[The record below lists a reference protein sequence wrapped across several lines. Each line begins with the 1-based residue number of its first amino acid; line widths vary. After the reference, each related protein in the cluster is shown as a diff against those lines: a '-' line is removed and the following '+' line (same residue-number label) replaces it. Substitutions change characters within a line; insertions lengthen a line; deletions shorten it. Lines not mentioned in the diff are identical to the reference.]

1 MRLNELLELDHIF
14 RDAHRK
20 REAELR
26 HPLVHL
32 LYRDHKRE
40 LEALEVKKAELELE
54 RERLDQAKLRA
65 EVEKTRAEAQRLR
78 AEIEAAVNLN

>member
-1 MRLNELLELDHIF
+1 MRLHELLELDHIF
-14 RDAHRK
+14 QAVYRK

-26 HPLVHL
+26 RPLVHL
-32 LYRDHKRE
+32 LYGNHKHE
-40 LEALEVKKAELELE
+40 LEALEVKKVELELE

-65 EVEKTRAEAQRLR
+65 EVEKTRAETQRLR

>member
-14 RDAHRK
+14 QTAYRK

-26 HPLVHL
+26 RPLVHL

-40 LEALEVKKAELELE
+40 LDALEVKRAELELE